1 MEQLI
6 QQFMDRY
13 LSREEI
19 AYRLPV
25 SIPIGQF
32 WPVMEAARKKS
43 ACLLYTSRCV

>member
-13 LSREEI
+13 LSHKGI

-25 SIPIGQF
+25 SMPIG
-32 WPVMEAARKKS
+32 
-43 ACLLYTSRCV
+43 

>member
-1 MEQLI
+1 METLV

-25 SIPIGQF
+25 SMPIVTAQ
-32 WPVMEAARKKS
+32 
-43 ACLLYTSRCV
+43 

>member
-13 LSREEI
+13 LSRKEI

-25 SIPIGQF
+25 SNAYRLIL
-32 WPVMEAARKKS
+32 A
-43 ACLLYTSRCV
+43 